1 MPSMTAATN
10 AKEAV
15 ARIAAKVPVA
25 VIALSLH
32 D

>member
-1 MPSMTAATN
+1 MPRMTAATK

-25 VIALSLH
+25 VIVLSLH